1 MIFDVIS
8 ILVTCSY
15 IFNFTVP
22 VNYLIFTQVHN
33 RQNNLEVDRID
44 IRMISLDIS
53 GQFIDVLVPIELH
66 GTETVFVAYDVLNH
80 RVCSHRI

>member
-33 RQNNLEVDRID
+33 SQNNFEVDRTD

-66 GTETVFVAYDVLNH
+66 GTETVSVAYDVLNH